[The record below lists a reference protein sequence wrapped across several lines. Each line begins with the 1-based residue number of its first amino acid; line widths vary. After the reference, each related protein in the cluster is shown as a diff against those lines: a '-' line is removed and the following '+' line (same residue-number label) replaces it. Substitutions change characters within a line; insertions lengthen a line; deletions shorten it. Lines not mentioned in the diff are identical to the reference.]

1 MHGIEMDLN
10 CSADTLWAIVL
21 GIFSKVLPLFEV
33 LAVVLFFYNIAL
45 RHSGQTAAGL
55 DSDVR
60 AFGYFLHSQLSPY
73 LCGYSLSV
81 FRSLFTLQMLAVCPH
96 LLLRFWNLKIP
107 HCLPPAKSVSDG
119 QNERERESLW
129 GHSCRLVIVLVL
141 RELMWPVE
149 AAALWCRNGSSA
161 LCRGTSAVTF
171 SLTRENSRVCGIRA
185 LIHDRVSSGQSSG
198 PETNI

>member
-1 MHGIEMDLN
+1 MY
-10 CSADTLWAIVL
+10 
-21 GIFSKVLPLFEV
+21 
-33 LAVVLFFYNIAL
+33 FYNIAL
-45 RHSGQTAAGL
+45 RHSSQTAAGL

-119 QNERERESLW
+119 QNEREMESLW
-129 GHSCRLVIVLVL
+129 GHSCRLLIVCLTGAHVARGGSGFVMQNWKFSPLQRYERRDIFTNKGEQPSMWDKGAHPWSRLITSVFGPRNKHLVCA
-141 RELMWPVE
+141 RD
-149 AAALWCRNGSSA
+149 
-161 LCRGTSAVTF
+161 
-171 SLTRENSRVCGIRA
+171 RA
-185 LIHDRVSSGQSSG
+185 LSLI
-198 PETNI
+198 